1 MTQTEMMKKIQEL
14 SFVKCELELFLD
26 THPES
31 AVALENYKDCIA
43 ALDSLKMQYSEK
55 FAPITASGT
64 RGDSWSWTAEPWPWQ
79 NEFPNNQN
87 GMIMPRNSENREVKG

>member
-64 RGDSWSWTAEPWPWQ
+64 RGDTWSWTAEPWPWHH
-79 NEFPNNQN
+79 EFPNNL
-87 GMIMPRNSENREVKG
+87 GCSVMPRNSENREGKR